1 MSQKDDLIQRLMSRP
16 RDFELREL
24 ERLLGLCN
32 CQKSNA
38 GRTSGPAMKFTHVA
52 DGKKSVFSFHKP
64 HPEST
69 EKRYIMDAA
78 IDFLKEIGEI

>member
-1 MSQKDDLIQRLMSRP
+1 MSQKDDLIRRLKSRP
-16 RDFELREL
+16 KDFELREL

-38 GRTSGPAMKFTHVA
+38 GRTSGSAVKYTYVK

-64 HPEST
+64 HPENT
-69 EKRYIMDAA
+69 VKRYVVDTA
-78 IDFLKEIGEI
+78 IAFLKEIGEI

>member
-1 MSQKDDLIQRLMSRP
+1 MSQKDDLIQRLKNRP
-16 RDFELREL
+16 KDFELREL

-38 GRTSGPAMKFTHVA
+38 GKTSGSAVKFTHVT
-52 DGKKSVFSFHKP
+52 DRKKSVFSFHKP
-64 HPEST
+64 HPENT
-69 EKRYIMDAA
+69 VKRYILDAV